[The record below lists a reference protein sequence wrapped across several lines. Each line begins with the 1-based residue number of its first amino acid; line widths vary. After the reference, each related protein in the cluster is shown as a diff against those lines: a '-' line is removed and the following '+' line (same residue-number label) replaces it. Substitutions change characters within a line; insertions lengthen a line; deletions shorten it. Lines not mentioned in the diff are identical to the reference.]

1 MKITDLEFK
10 PHPVGLGGT
19 QAKPSFANG
28 YGASVI
34 TGSCWACCLPGGYFY
49 TTITE
54 PYEIAVIGP
63 NGKLDYT
70 TPVTDDVCGYLTED
84 AANAVLA
91 QIEALERP

>member
-34 TGSCWACCLPGGYFY
+34 TGEYFY